1 MIQVRNLTYGYD
13 TAEPVLTGITMD
25 ISPGQYVGV
34 IGPNGC
40 GKTTLLRHLNALL
53 LPNSGEVLVDGMST
67 RDAGKAA
74 EIRRLV
80 GMVFQNPD
88 NQIVGM
94 TVEEDVA
101 FGPGN
106 LGLPSAEIR
115 RRVEHALDA
124 VRLVHAASR
133 PPATLSG
140 GEKRLLA
147 IAGVLAM
154 KPRYIAL
161 DEPTSSLDTQGRER
175 VLGVIRDLN
184 REGITII
191 HITHDTEEIVTAER
205 VIVMERG
212 AILRSGTP
220 SEIFSRVEEMKALGL
235 NVPTGPEILWRLRNL
250 GREIPCR
257 SPDLDT
263 ALREIAGRMS
273 GDIGKTPP
281 EGVDHGVI
289 DPIG

>member
-13 TAEPVLTGITMD
+13 TAEPVLKEISMD
-25 ISPGQYVGV
+25 IAPGQHVGI

-40 GKTTLLRHLNALL
+40 GKTTLIRHLNALL

-67 RDAGKAA
+67 RDAGKVA

-80 GMVFQNPD
+80 GLVFQNPD

-115 RRVEHALDA
+115 RRVGHALDA
-124 VRLVHAASR
+124 VQLAHAASR
-133 PPATLSG
+133 PPHTLSG

-191 HITHDTEEIVTAER
+191 HITHDTEEIVAAKR

-220 SEIFSRVEEMKALGL
+220 SEIFSRVEEVKALGL

-250 GREIPCR
+250 GRDIQCL

-263 ALREIAGRMS
+263 ALREIAGRM
-273 GDIGKTPP
+273 GRDIGKTPL
-281 EGVDHGVI
+281 EGDHVVI
-289 DPIG
+289 DPVG

>member
-13 TAEPVLTGITMD
+13 AAEPVLTGISVD
-25 ISPGQYVGV
+25 IAPGQHVGI

-40 GKTTLLRHLNALL
+40 GKTTLIRHLNALL
-53 LPNSGEVLVDGMST
+53 LPDSGEVLVDAMNT
-67 RDAGKAA
+67 RDRDKVGD
-74 EIRRLV
+74 IRRLV
-80 GMVFQNPD
+80 GLVFQNPD

-106 LGLPSAEIR
+106 LGLPPAEIR
-115 RRVEHALDA
+115 RRVGHALDA
-124 VRLVHAASR
+124 VRLTHAASR
-133 PPATLSG
+133 QPHTLSG

-184 REGITII
+184 REGIAII
-191 HITHDTEEIVTAER
+191 HITHDTEEIVPAER

-212 AILRSGTP
+212 AILQSGTP
-220 SEIFSRVEEMKALGL
+220 SEIFSRVEEVKALGL

-250 GREIPCR
+250 GLEIPCR
-257 SPDLDT
+257 SADLDT
-263 ALREIAGRMS
+263 ALREIAGRMN
-273 GDIGKTPP
+273 GDKSVRAP
-281 EGVDHGVI
+281 EGEHRN
-289 DPIG
+289 

>member
-13 TAEPVLTGITMD
+13 TAEPVLTGINME
-25 ISPGQYVGV
+25 IAPGEHVG
-34 IGPNGC
+34 IMGPNGC
-40 GKTTLLRHLNALL
+40 GKTTLIRHLNALL
-53 LPNSGEVLVDGMST
+53 LPSSGEVLVDGMST
-67 RDAGKAA
+67 RDVDRVA

-124 VRLVHAASR
+124 VRLTHAASR
-133 PPATLSG
+133 PPHTLSG

-175 VLGVIRDLN
+175 VLAVIRDLN
-184 REGITII
+184 REGITMI
-191 HITHDTEEIVTAER
+191 HITHDTDEIVTADR
-205 VIVMERG
+205 VLVMDQG
-212 AILRSGTP
+212 AILHAGSP
-220 SEIFSRVEEMKALGL
+220 SEIFSRVEEVKALGL
-235 NVPTGPEILWRLRNL
+235 DVPTGSEILWRLRNL
-250 GREIPCR
+250 GQEIPCR
-257 SPDLDT
+257 SPDLDE
-263 ALREIAGRMS
+263 ALREIARRMS
-273 GDIGKTPP
+273 GEMRRKPL
-281 EGVDHGVI
+281 EGDHVVV